1 MPYRFNDVKQE
12 TVFLVIFSAWVKSIW
27 SDGLPNEYCISCLS
41 RNVDESLTQQ
51 NTERRARTIRVSCV
65 AFHTEHTKLVFLFF
79 FFATCVYTCLF
90 SCFQGSNKW
99 SFTSLIYLYK
109 TSENSDIC
117 QCKFLKVQGDVFY
130 CLLLSV
136 QQEQSHWRVCQST
149 ISWSADHC
157 SSLSHSLWA
166 ASSIHSRCWKAAG
179 FCCYQPAV
187 IMRSIVWNSLILV
200 QNDQVPIC

>member
-51 NTERRARTIRVSCV
+51 NTERRAKTIRVSCV

-90 SCFQGSNKW
+90 SCFQGCNKW
-99 SFTSLIYLYK
+99 SFTSLIIKRLK
-109 TSENSDIC
+109 TVIFVSASFSKSKVMSFNVFFC
-117 QCKFLKVQGDVFY
+117 QSNKNKVIGESVS
-130 CLLLSV
+130 LLSIGQLIIAV
-136 QQEQSHWRVCQST
+136 LSVTHCEQHHLFIVVVGRLLV
-149 ISWSADHC
+149 SAVT
-157 SSLSHSLWA
+157 SL
-166 ASSIHSRCWKAAG
+166 
-179 FCCYQPAV
+179 Q
-187 IMRSIVWNSLILV
+187 
-200 QNDQVPIC
+200 

>member
-1 MPYRFNDVKQE
+1 MSLWHNKILKEEQE
-12 TVFLVIFSAWVKSIW
+12 PSEWVVLLFTLNIPSLFSFS
-27 SDGLPNEYCISCLS
+27 
-41 RNVDESLTQQ
+41 
-51 NTERRARTIRVSCV
+51 
-65 AFHTEHTKLVFLFF
+65 F

-90 SCFQGSNKW
+90 SCFQGCNKW

-166 ASSIHSRCWKAAG
+166 ASSIHSCCWKAAG

-187 IMRSIVWNSLILV
+187 IMWSIVWNSLILV